1 MLKDNNTICIVLVSL
16 QPAYYV
22 IKDMLIQEAQCI
34 YCDI

>member
-1 MLKDNNTICIVLVSL
+1 MKDNNTISIVLVSL

-22 IKDMLIQEAQCI
+22 IKDMLIQTETQCI